1 MHINTGKIKINRKS
15 ENNSQAKTILKTK
28 FRISTKKKKKYDK
41 ERKKF
46 LKKLRK
52 RREKAIFLSACLRV
66 DYEAVE

>member
-1 MHINTGKIKINRKS
+1 MHINIGKMKINRKS
-15 ENNSQAKTILKTK
+15 ENNSQAKTILKKK
-28 FRISTKKKKKYDK
+28 FRVSTEKKYDK

-66 DYEAVE
+66 DHEAVE